1 MGKLIKLIVFGVSMM
16 AVGIGI
22 GAAVLTIGGVADLV
36 AGGAGNIQIV
46 YRRRT
51 AVDRSDI
58 FCVCYLPDMDAY
70 YPDRISGGHPG
81 KDTAH

>member
-36 AGGAGNIQIV
+36 AGGAGN
-46 YRRRT
+46 
-51 AVDRSDI
+51 
-58 FCVCYLPDMDAY
+58 DMDAY